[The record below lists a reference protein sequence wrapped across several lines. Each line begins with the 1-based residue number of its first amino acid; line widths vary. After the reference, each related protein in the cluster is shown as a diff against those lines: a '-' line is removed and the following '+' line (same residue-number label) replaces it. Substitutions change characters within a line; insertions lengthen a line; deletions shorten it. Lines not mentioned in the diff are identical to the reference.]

1 MPWWFARAKVLP
13 ASCRQLQASSLRSP
27 EFRLCNPEEIANLRW
42 AFDVLFMTAQI
53 PAPLGY
59 RMPAEWEPHAAT
71 WLSWPRREGISFP
84 ESFDRV
90 MPALRAMVKALVES
104 EQVCINVFNGAHE
117 AEARSVLRG
126 LPMERITFYR
136 ISTNEPWCRDHG
148 PIFLRRD
155 RWSRL
160 GPEPERAVQ
169 REGTPPP
176 LAVVDWDYNAWGNK
190 YPPFDLDEVVPTR
203 VAEILGVPV
212 FYPRMI
218 LEGGS
223 IEVNGA
229 GALLTTESC
238 LLNKNRNPNLSRD
251 EIEGCLR
258 DYLGVSKILWL
269 GDGIAGDDTDGHI
282 DDLARFVSERTVVT
296 VVEEHR
302 DDENYEPLQK
312 NLARLREMK
321 IGENNLEVLTLPMP
335 KKMVREGLRLPASYA
350 NFYIA
355 NTCVLVPI
363 FADPN
368 DGAALSVLRQCF
380 PSRRV
385 ISIECRE
392 LIWGLGT
399 FHCLTQQQ
407 PAV

>member
-1 MPWWFARAKVLP
+1 MALQTP
-13 ASCRQLQASSLRSP
+13 AA
-27 EFRLCNPEEIANLRW
+27 
-42 AFDVLFMTAQI
+42 
-53 PAPLGY
+53 LGY

-90 MPALRAMVKALVES
+90 IPALRAMVEALVES

-126 LPMERITFYR
+126 LPIERITFYR
-136 ISTNEPWCRDHG
+136 IPTNEPWCRDHG

-155 RWSRL
+155 R
-160 GPEPERAVQ
+160 GPKSATGRIRRGE
-169 REGTPPP
+169 

-203 VAEILGVPV
+203 VAEILGVSV
-212 FYPRMI
+212 FYPCMI

-223 IEVNGA
+223 IDVNGA
-229 GALLTTESC
+229 GSLLTTESC

-251 EIEGCLR
+251 EIEQRLR
-258 DYLGVSKILWL
+258 DFLGVRDILWL

-282 DDLARFVSERTVVT
+282 DDLSRFVSERTVVT
-296 VVEEHR
+296 VVEEDR
-302 DDENYEPLQK
+302 DDENYEPLQE
-312 NLARLREMK
+312 NLARLSEME
-321 IGENNLEVLTLPMP
+321 IGGHKLDLVTLPMP
-335 KKMVREGLRLPASYA
+335 KKIVREGLRLPASYA

-355 NTCVLVPI
+355 NACVLVPT
-363 FADPN
+363 FAEPG
-368 DGAALSVLRQCF
+368 DGTALSVLRECF
-380 PSRRV
+380 PARRV
-385 ISIECRE
+385 IGIDCRE